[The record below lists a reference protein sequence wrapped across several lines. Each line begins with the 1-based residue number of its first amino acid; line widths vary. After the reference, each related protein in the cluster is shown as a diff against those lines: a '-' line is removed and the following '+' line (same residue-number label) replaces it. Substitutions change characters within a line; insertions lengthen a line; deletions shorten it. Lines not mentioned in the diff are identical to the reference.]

1 MKKTGLFKIIM
12 FILLGMVVATWI
24 FSASYFS
31 EGNLAELGMYNI
43 GIFDFFSLIFGSFE
57 FAYFLQIFFLLI
69 SIGALYGVLGKTG
82 KYRAWVEKIANGFK
96 GVELIFLLIVTF
108 VIAVLTSVFDY
119 SYLLLIFFPL
129 LISIILAMGYDK
141 VTALVAT
148 IGAMLVGTIGST
160 MGNSTSAMIAG
171 LLNIGTT
178 SGFYYKLALLI
189 FGLVPLVLFLSKAKK
204 SKTDIKKNEEDDLFI
219 GEKTA
224 NKYSIVSLLVVFGVI
239 FVLLIV
245 ACTAWSDSFKIDM
258 FSNLHTKVTEF
269 SPKLPYIHITSEKI
283 ETGTEKVAIF
293 GKIFGTVSAF
303 GEWRFAEMSI
313 VCLVAAIV
321 LGLLYRVKGIF
332 LAMAEGAKKM
342 LKPAFFVMLTYV
354 VVYFAGNEMFFPT
367 IAKHI
372 LSISNK
378 SSVILS
384 TIVMALGSALHVD
397 VLYAANYVVPQ
408 LAAVE
413 GANPTLLA
421 VLAQSVYGVTMFIVP
436 TSSLL
441 VFGLSY
447 LNVPYKEWVKK
458 TWKLI
463 VALLVVVLAVLLI
476 AKFI

>member
-1 MKKTGLFKIIM
+1 
-12 FILLGMVVATWI
+12 
-24 FSASYFS
+24 
-31 EGNLAELGMYNI
+31 
-43 GIFDFFSLIFGSFE
+43 
-57 FAYFLQIFFLLI
+57 
-69 SIGALYGVLGKTG
+69 
-82 KYRAWVEKIANGFK
+82 
-96 GVELIFLLIVTF
+96 
-108 VIAVLTSVFDY
+108 
-119 SYLLLIFFPL
+119 
-129 LISIILAMGYDK
+129 MGYDK

-178 SGFYYKLALLI
+178 SGVYYKLALLI

-342 LKPAFFVMLTYV
+342 LKPEFFVMLTYV